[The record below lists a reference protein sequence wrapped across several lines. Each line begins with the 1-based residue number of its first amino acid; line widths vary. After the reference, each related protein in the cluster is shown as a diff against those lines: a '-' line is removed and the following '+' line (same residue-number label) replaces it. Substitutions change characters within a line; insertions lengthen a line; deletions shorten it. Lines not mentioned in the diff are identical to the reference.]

1 MFRVT
6 AFGKL
11 ARQIKMK
18 IAAKY
23 SNMGANGKAIGLK

>member
-11 ARQIKMK
+11 ARQIKMQ
-18 IAAKY
+18 ITVRY
-23 SNMGANGKAIGLK
+23 SNINFNDKTMEVK